1 MGADTSSPVKPTSV
15 TDKGKHD
22 EDGVSARMPVR
33 ILMVCNGADE
43 GALSDGEQDADAMA
57 LDCCC
62 CESDIW
68 CVIVLMLV
76 IDCSSRCWN
85 VEKEVGEEEEV
96 TVARI

>member
-1 MGADTSSPVKPTSV
+1 
-15 TDKGKHD
+15 
-22 EDGVSARMPVR
+22 
-33 ILMVCNGADE
+33 MVCNGADE